1 MTLKELKK
9 HHYENTEL
17 LITDIARREISLGV
31 NIRAQHFTSNKELAD
46 TLSVRTN
53 LDGAFASTAY
63 YLDPNVKT
71 PSKRGHLGYDLVFD
85 VDVKVE
91 GSREDWLYDVCFR
104 TSALVDILVDELG
117 FSKDEM
123 ILDFSGGKGFH
134 ITINNPSYRDLS
146 KTDRTQ
152 LANYIIGEKVD
163 RKSLKFG
170 KGGWNK
176 GSQITSVA

>member
-9 HHYENTEL
+9 HHCENTEL

-71 PSKRGHLGYDLVFD
+71 PSKRGHGYDLVFD

-91 GSREDWLYDVCFR
+91 GREDWLYDVCFR

-123 ILDFSGGKGFH
+123 ILDFSGGEVSHYHQQPF
-134 ITINNPSYRDLS
+134 L
-146 KTDRTQ
+146 
-152 LANYIIGEKVD
+152 
-163 RKSLKFG
+163 
-170 KGGWNK
+170 
-176 GSQITSVA
+176 